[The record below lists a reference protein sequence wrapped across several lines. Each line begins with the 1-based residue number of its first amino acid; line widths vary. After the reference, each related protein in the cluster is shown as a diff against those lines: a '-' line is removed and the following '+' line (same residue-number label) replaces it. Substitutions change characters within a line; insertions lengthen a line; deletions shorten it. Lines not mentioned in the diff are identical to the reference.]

1 MKNLKIAKKDPI
13 SGFKKVISRLVDVK
27 LEGVDYEKYHPLL
40 PFSLKELYEIDA
52 FYAKHD
58 CAFETIRFFANQDR
72 LVPYKDLQLNE
83 SPFTFVRENQSNWF
97 CQTDLGSEK
106 VYFYDRVEP
115 HKSRYLPLS
124 IDGFLT
130 TFALQE
136 IGFNLK
142 FYFGFEY
149 ENMDEIKT
157 YFKKIEPLWS
167 DEHYIYGAEFSYY
180 LVDDDCLVMFA
191 GMNVFATNNEAKF
204 EHYKS
209 VLTHYSF

>member
-1 MKNLKIAKKDPI
+1 MKISKKAPILGLKR
-13 SGFKKVISRLVDVK
+13 VISRLFDVK
-27 LEGVDYEKYHPLL
+27 LDDFDLTAYHPKL
-40 PFSLKELYEIDA
+40 PHALKEMYAIDA

-58 CAFETIRFFANQDR
+58 CSFETIRFFANQDK
-72 LVPYKDLQLNE
+72 LVPYQDLKLAE

-97 CQTDLGSEK
+97 CLTELDSNK

-115 HKSRYLPLS
+115 HKSRFLPHS
-124 IDGFLT
+124 TDAFLT

-149 ENMDEIKT
+149 ENIDKIRPF
-157 YFKKIEPLWS
+157 FKKVEPLWS
-167 DEHYIYGAEFSYY
+167 DKNYIYDATFSYY

-191 GMNVFATNNEAKF
+191 GMNIFATNNEAKF
-204 EHYKS
+204 EHYKR
-209 VLTHYSF
+209 VLAHYTF